1 MKYFAVLLLSFIIFS
16 CGTKTTIKGTT
27 IENNKQ
33 NKEVVDF
40 VLYYNTLLEKKD
52 VSGLFNIASKDFYDN
67 GGTTTTEDDFSY
79 SQLKDVLDK
88 RFKNIKEIKQ
98 IVFIKSIIFE
108 DDKIFVTYDFDGRFL
123 MSVDGKDE
131 WRTKKDINQLELIKT
146 DKSYKI
152 VKGM

>member
-1 MKYFAVLLLSFIIFS
+1 MKYFTVLLLSLLLFS
-16 CGTKTTIKGTT
+16 CSSKTTIKGTT

-40 VLYYNTLLEKKD
+40 ILYYNSLLEKKD
-52 VSGLFNIASKDFYDN
+52 VSGLFNLASKDFYDN

-79 SQLKDVLDK
+79 NQLKDVLEK

-98 IVFIKSIIFE
+98 TVFIKNIIF
-108 DDKIFVTYDFDGRFL
+108 DDNKIFVTYDYDGRFL
-123 MSVDGKDE
+123 MSVDNKDE
-131 WRTKKDINQLELIKT
+131 WRTKKDINQIELIKT